1 MTITEA
7 LAEIKTIDK
16 RISSKQEFIN
26 SFLFRL
32 DHVKDPHEKDGGSAL
47 VIERELQA
55 VKDLEQRKVD
65 LRSAIQKA
73 NETTNVAIEGM
84 ERPIADWLVWRR
96 EVAPL
101 RERFLYT
108 MQAGI
113 KQARD
118 AMRRGSFGS
127 NNTSLEKYDLIVN
140 VDEKGIA
147 KESEQMKN
155 ILGQLDGQLSLKNA
169 TIMLSL

>member
-32 DHVKDPHEKDGGSAL
+32 DHVKDPHEKDGGSTQL
-47 VIERELQA
+47 LSQEMQA
-55 VKDLEQRKVD
+55 IKDLEQRKVD
-65 LRSAIQKA
+65 IRIGIQKA
-73 NETTNVAIEGM
+73 NEATKVSIEGM
-84 ERPIADWLVWRR
+84 ERSIADWLVWRR
-96 EVAPL
+96 EVAPT

-108 MQAGI
+108 MQASV

-127 NNTSLEKYDLIVN
+127 TNTSLEKYDLIVN
-140 VDEKGIA
+140 IDEKGIA

-169 TIMLSL
+169 TVMLDI